1 MAVSISHL
9 GYRKLSR
16 VIFEWQAADR
26 ASLLALFILLEV
38 SSHWLWCL
46 FVWWRQDI
54 YGSYVNM
61 DVLYPL
67 WIGLTLMVLFFSW
80 MVSRLSPI
88 RKDTDSLYK
97 WQAIIVT
104 LYSLY
109 IAVVILVMGHSSLV
123 AGVSLVG
130 GAMLGMMLIRR
141 RYVWKAFLGHIV
153 LIFLVTLVPYFG
165 LTIPNLRQMTM
176 SSFPLDGY
184 SYLTY
189 SYLTYSEMTSIE
201 NAISASIFKNG
212 ILSWETF
219 NQLRLSSAF
228 FWRTTHIYMALP
240 KAIFI
245 IYMFRTL
252 LLILDN
258 SKAEIMQY
266 ANQDELTQLKSRRYG
281 LTQMQQALLAMG
293 DKQDFSV
300 ILLDLDWFKNINDNY
315 GHDVGDQV
323 LSEVAQTL
331 LKSLSE
337 EVIVSRYGGEEFLI
351 VLPDTTHEG
360 AMTIAKQLRK
370 DIAQQVIKSDDNVD
384 FYITASLGV
393 YTLTHEERARIQNE
407 YKALALEENT
417 QALAELRKNR
427 KQLDRRQGEHRQ
439 GERRQERGS
448 HSSNQAGA
456 QQTHAQKRI
465 SHRRKRAATEI
476 LKAQLPSDICQR
488 LICIADKALY
498 EAKDRGRNQVVS
510 ANAVLAAEKDKIAVL
525 YATS

>member
-1 MAVSISHL
+1 
-9 GYRKLSR
+9 
-16 VIFEWQAADR
+16 
-26 ASLLALFILLEV
+26 
-38 SSHWLWCL
+38 
-46 FVWWRQDI
+46 
-54 YGSYVNM
+54 
-61 DVLYPL
+61 
-67 WIGLTLMVLFFSW
+67 
-80 MVSRLSPI
+80 
-88 RKDTDSLYK
+88 
-97 WQAIIVT
+97 
-104 LYSLY
+104 
-109 IAVVILVMGHSSLV
+109 
-123 AGVSLVG
+123 
-130 GAMLGMMLIRR
+130 
-141 RYVWKAFLGHIV
+141 
-153 LIFLVTLVPYFG
+153 
-165 LTIPNLRQMTM
+165 
-176 SSFPLDGY
+176 
-184 SYLTY
+184 
-189 SYLTYSEMTSIE
+189 MTSIE

-212 ILSWETF
+212 ILSWDTF

-337 EVIVSRYGGEEFLI
+337 ESIVSRYGGEEFLI
-351 VLPDTTHEG
+351 VLPDTQHDS
-360 AMTIAKQLRK
+360 AMAIAKQLRQ
-370 DIAQQVIKSDDNVD
+370 DIAQHVIKSDDGTD
-384 FYITASLGV
+384 FNITASIGV
-393 YTLTHEERARIQNE
+393 YTLTHEERARIQSE
-407 YKALALEENT
+407 YRALALEEST
-417 QALAELRKNR
+417 QPLAETQKY
-427 KQLDRRQGEHRQ
+427 
-439 GERRQERGS
+439 RRQEADINKARTDKAS
-448 HSSNQAGA
+448 INKASAQKESSQK
-456 QQTHAQKRI
+456 TRAQKRI

>member
-26 ASLLALFILLEV
+26 ASLLALFVLIEV
-38 SSHWLWCL
+38 TSHWLWCV
-46 FVWWRQDI
+46 FVWWRQDL
-54 YGSYVNM
+54 YGSYVDM
-61 DVLYPL
+61 GLLYPL
-67 WIGLTLMVLFFSW
+67 WIGVTLMLLFFFW
-80 MVSRLSPI
+80 MVSRASPI
-88 RKDTDSLYK
+88 RTGTGSLYK
-97 WQAIIVT
+97 WQAIMIT

-141 RYVWKAFLGHIV
+141 RYVWKAFLAHIA
-153 LIFLVTLVPYFG
+153 LIFLVTLIPYFG
-165 LTIPNLRQMTM
+165 FTIPNLRQMTIT
-176 SSFPLDGY
+176 SFPLD
-184 SYLTY
+184 TY
-189 SYLTYSEMTSIE
+189 SYLTFSETSAIE
-201 NAISASIFKNG
+201 NAISASIFQNG
-212 ILSWETF
+212 TLSWDTF
-219 NQLRLSSAF
+219 NQLRFSSAF

-300 ILLDLDWFKNINDNY
+300 ILLDLDWFKKINDNY

-337 EVIVSRYGGEEFLI
+337 EAIVSRYGGEEFLI

-360 AMTIAKQLRK
+360 AMVIAKQLRK
-370 DIAQQVIKSDDNVD
+370 NIAQQVIKSDDNVD

-407 YKALALEENT
+407 YKALALEASTHLLEP
-417 QALAELRKNR
+417 RKNR
-427 KQLDRRQGEHRQ
+427 RQADHRQ
-439 GERRQERGS
+439 EGGS

-465 SHRRKRAATEI
+465 SQRRKRAAKEI
-476 LKAQLPSDICQR
+476 LQAQLPSDICQR

-510 ANAVLAAEKDKIAVL
+510 ANHMLAAEKDKIAVL

>member
-26 ASLLALFILLEV
+26 ALLLALFILLEV

-46 FVWWRQDI
+46 FVWWRQDT
-54 YGSYVNM
+54 YGSYVDM

-88 RKDTDSLYK
+88 RKDTGSLYK

-109 IAVVILVMGHSSLV
+109 IAVVILVMGYSSLV

-141 RYVWKAFLGHIV
+141 RYVWKAFLGHIT
-153 LIFLVTLVPYFG
+153 LIFLVTLIPYFG
-165 LTIPNLRQMTM
+165 FTIPNLRQMTIA
-176 SSFPLDGY
+176 SFPLDGY
-184 SYLTY
+184 NYLTY
-189 SYLTYSEMTSIE
+189 NEMTMIE
-201 NAISASIFKNG
+201 NAISASVFQNG
-212 ILSWETF
+212 TLSWDSF
-219 NQLRLSSAF
+219 NQLRFSYAF

-281 LTQMQQALLAMG
+281 LMQMQQALLAMG

-323 LSEVAQTL
+323 LFEVAQTL
-331 LKSLSE
+331 VKSLSE
-337 EVIVSRYGGEEFLI
+337 ETIISRHGGEEFLI
-351 VLPDTTHEG
+351 VLPDTQHDS
-360 AMTIAKQLRK
+360 AMTIAKQLRQ
-370 DIAQQVIKSDDNVD
+370 DIAQHVIKSDDGAD
-384 FYITASLGV
+384 FNITASLGV
-393 YTLTHEERARIQNE
+393 YTLTHDERARIRSE
-407 YKALALEENT
+407 YRALALEEGT
-417 QALAELRKNR
+417 QTRAEPQKN
-427 KQLDRRQGEHRQ
+427 
-439 GERRQERGS
+439 RRQEANSNKTSTHKAGS
-448 HSSNQAGA
+448 QK
-456 QQTHAQKRI
+456 THAQKRI
-465 SHRRKRAATEI
+465 SQRRKRAATEI

-510 ANAVLAAEKDKIAVL
+510 ANDMLAAEKDKISVL

>member
-1 MAVSISHL
+1 MALSISHL

-26 ASLLALFILLEV
+26 ALLLAVFVLMEIT
-38 SSHWLWCL
+38 SHWLWCL

-61 DVLYPL
+61 ELLYPL
-67 WIGLTLMVLFFSW
+67 WIGITVLGAFFLW
-80 MVSRLSPI
+80 MVSRSSPI
-88 RKDTDSLYK
+88 RKDNGSLYK
-97 WQAIIVT
+97 WQAILVT
-104 LYSLY
+104 LYSIY
-109 IAVVILVMGHSSLV
+109 IALVILVMGHSSLV
-123 AGVSLVG
+123 SGVSLVG

-153 LIFLVTLVPYFG
+153 LIFLVTLIPYFG
-165 LTIPNLRQMTM
+165 FTIPNLRQMTIT
-176 SSFPLDGY
+176 SFPLD
-184 SYLTY
+184 TY
-189 SYLTYSEMTSIE
+189 SYLTYSETTAIE

-212 ILSWETF
+212 TLSWDTF
-219 NQLRLSSAF
+219 NQLRFSSAF
-228 FWRTTHIYMALP
+228 FWRSTHIYMSLP

-281 LTQMQQALLAMG
+281 LTQMQQALLKMG

-300 ILLDLDWFKNINDNY
+300 ILLDLDWFKSINDNY

-331 LKSLSE
+331 VKSVTE
-337 EVIVSRYGGEEFLI
+337 DAIVSRYGGEEFLI
-351 VLPDTTHEG
+351 VLPDTKHDS
-360 AMTIAKQLRK
+360 AMTIAKQLRL
-370 DIAQQVIKSDDNVD
+370 DIAQHVISSDTSTDFNV
-384 FYITASLGV
+384 TASLGV
-393 YTLTHEERARIQNE
+393 YTLTHDERARIQNE
-407 YKALALEENT
+407 YKAADLKEST
-417 QALAELRKNR
+417 QPLTSSQ
-427 KQLDRRQGEHRQ
+427 KQNDNIK
-439 GERRQERGS
+439 GS
-448 HSSNQAGA
+448 QKGRSKQFDSNQDSLKQGSSK
-456 QQTHAQKRI
+456 QSSSQKRVA
-465 SHRRKRAATEI
+465 HRRKRVATEI
-476 LKAQLPSDICQR
+476 AKAQLPSDICQR

-510 ANAVLAAEKDKIAVL
+510 ANDMLMVESSKATSL
-525 YATS
+525 YAII

>member
-46 FVWWRQDI
+46 FVWWRQDL
-54 YGSYVNM
+54 YGSYVDM
-61 DVLYPL
+61 GLLYPL
-67 WIGLTLMVLFFSW
+67 WTGVTLMLVFFFW
-80 MVSRLSPI
+80 MVSRTSPI
-88 RKDTDSLYK
+88 RTDTGSLYK
-97 WQAIIVT
+97 WQAIMIT

-141 RYVWKAFLGHIV
+141 RYVWKAFLAHIA
-153 LIFLVTLVPYFG
+153 LIFLVTLIPYFG
-165 LTIPNLRQMTM
+165 FTIPNLRQMTIT
-176 SSFPLDGY
+176 SFPLD
-184 SYLTY
+184 TY
-189 SYLTYSEMTSIE
+189 SYLTFSETAAIE
-201 NAISASIFKNG
+201 SAISASIFQNG
-212 ILSWETF
+212 TLSWDTF
-219 NQLRLSSAF
+219 NQLRSSSAF

-331 LKSLSE
+331 LNSLSE
-337 EVIVSRYGGEEFLI
+337 ESIVSRYGGEEFLI

-417 QALAELRKNR
+417 QALAEPRKNR
-427 KQLDRRQGEHRQ
+427 KQLDRRQ

-465 SHRRKRAATEI
+465 SHRTKRAAKEI
-476 LKAQLPSDICQR
+476 VQAQLPSDICQR

-510 ANAVLAAEKDKIAVL
+510 ANHMLAAEKDKIAVL

>member
-184 SYLTY
+184 SYLA
-189 SYLTYSEMTSIE
+189 YSEMTSIE

-293 DKQDFSV
+293 DKKDFSV

-337 EVIVSRYGGEEFLI
+337 ESIVSRYGGEEFLI
-351 VLPDTTHEG
+351 VLPDTQHDS
-360 AMTIAKQLRK
+360 AMTIAKQLRQ
-370 DIAQQVIKSDDNVD
+370 DIAQHVIKSDDGTD
-384 FYITASLGV
+384 FNITASIGV
-393 YTLTHEERARIQNE
+393 YTLTHEERARIQSE
-407 YKALALEENT
+407 YRALALEESA
-417 QALAELRKNR
+417 QPLAEMQKS
-427 KQLDRRQGEHRQ
+427 
-439 GERRQERGS
+439 RRQEADINKARTDKTS
-448 HSSNQAGA
+448 TNKASAQKESSQK
-456 QQTHAQKRI
+456 TRAQKRI

>member
-26 ASLLALFILLEV
+26 ASLLALFVLIEV
-38 SSHWLWCL
+38 TSHWLWCF

-54 YGSYVNM
+54 YGSYVDM
-61 DVLYPL
+61 ALLYPL
-67 WIGLTLMVLFFSW
+67 WIGVTLMLLFFFW
-80 MVSRLSPI
+80 MVSRASPI
-88 RKDTDSLYK
+88 REDTGSLYK
-97 WQAIIVT
+97 WQAIMVT

-141 RYVWKAFLGHIV
+141 RYVWKAFLGHIA
-153 LIFLVTLVPYFG
+153 LIFLVTLIPYFG
-165 LTIPNLRQMTM
+165 FTIPNLRQMTIT
-176 SSFPLDGY
+176 SFPLD
-184 SYLTY
+184 TY
-189 SYLTYSEMTSIE
+189 SYLTFSETVAIE
-201 NAISASIFKNG
+201 NAISASIFQNG
-212 ILSWETF
+212 TLSWDNF
-219 NQLRLSSAF
+219 NQLRFSSAF

-240 KAIFI
+240 KAVFI

-337 EVIVSRYGGEEFLI
+337 EAIVSRYGGEEFLI
-351 VLPDTTHEG
+351 VLPDTTHER
-360 AMTIAKQLRK
+360 AMVIAKQLRK
-370 DIAQQVIKSDDNVD
+370 NIAQQVIKSDDGAD

-407 YKALALEENT
+407 YKALALEASTHPLEM
-417 QALAELRKNR
+417 RKNR
-427 KQLDRRQGEHRQ
+427 RQGDRRQEG
-439 GERRQERGS
+439 GS
-448 HSSNQAGA
+448 HSSSQAGA

-465 SHRRKRAATEI
+465 LQRRKRAAKEI
-476 LKAQLPSDICQR
+476 LQAQLPSDICQR

-510 ANAVLAAEKDKIAVL
+510 ANHMLAAEKDKIAVL

>member
-1 MAVSISHL
+1 
-9 GYRKLSR
+9 
-16 VIFEWQAADR
+16 
-26 ASLLALFILLEV
+26 
-38 SSHWLWCL
+38 
-46 FVWWRQDI
+46 
-54 YGSYVNM
+54 M
-61 DVLYPL
+61 DLLYPL
-67 WIGLTLMVLFFSW
+67 WIGVTLMVLFFFW
-80 MVSRLSPI
+80 LVSRASPI
-88 RKDTDSLYK
+88 RTDTGSLYK
-97 WQAIIVT
+97 WQAIMVT

-141 RYVWKAFLGHIV
+141 RYVWKAFLGHIA

-165 LTIPNLRQMTM
+165 FTLPNLRQMTIT
-176 SSFPLDGY
+176 SFPLD
-184 SYLTY
+184 TY
-189 SYLTYSEMTSIE
+189 SYLTFSETTAIE
-201 NAISASIFKNG
+201 NAISASIFQNG
-212 ILSWETF
+212 TLSWDTF
-219 NQLRLSSAF
+219 NQLRFSSAF

-266 ANQDELTQLKSRRYG
+266 ANHDELTQLKSRRYG

-331 LKSLSE
+331 MNALSE
-337 EVIVSRYGGEEFLI
+337 DAIVSRYGGEEFLI
-351 VLPDTTHEG
+351 VLPDTAHEC
-360 AMTIAKQLRK
+360 AMSIARQLRK
-370 DIAQQVIKSDDNVD
+370 DIAQQAIKSNNRAD

-393 YTLTHEERARIQNE
+393 YTLTCEERTRIQSE
-407 YKALALEENT
+407 YKAVALEEEA
-417 QALAELRKNR
+417 QPLAET
-427 KQLDRRQGEHRQ
+427 
-439 GERRQERGS
+439 
-448 HSSNQAGA
+448 
-456 QQTHAQKRI
+456 QQTHTNTQKYSAKKSSTHKIATPNADSETARAQNRV
-465 SHRRKRAATEI
+465 SHRRKRAATEVS
-476 LKAQLPSDICQR
+476 KAQLPSDICQR

-498 EAKDRGRNQVVS
+498 EAKDRGRNKVVS
-510 ANAVLAAEKDKIAVL
+510 ANDMLAAEKDKIAVL

>member
-26 ASLLALFILLEV
+26 ASLLALFVLIEV
-38 SSHWLWCL
+38 TSHWLWCV
-46 FVWWRQDI
+46 FVWWRQDL
-54 YGSYVNM
+54 YGSYVDM
-61 DVLYPL
+61 GLLYPL
-67 WIGLTLMVLFFSW
+67 WIGVTLMLLFFFW
-80 MVSRLSPI
+80 MVSRASPI
-88 RKDTDSLYK
+88 RTGTGSLYK
-97 WQAIIVT
+97 WQAIMIT

-141 RYVWKAFLGHIV
+141 RYVWKAFLAHIA
-153 LIFLVTLVPYFG
+153 LIFLVTLIPYFG
-165 LTIPNLRQMTM
+165 FTIPNLRQMTIT
-176 SSFPLDGY
+176 SFPLD
-184 SYLTY
+184 TY
-189 SYLTYSEMTSIE
+189 SYLTFSETSAIE
-201 NAISASIFKNG
+201 NAISASIFQNG
-212 ILSWETF
+212 TLSWDTF
-219 NQLRLSSAF
+219 NQLRFSSAF

-300 ILLDLDWFKNINDNY
+300 ILLDLDWFKKINDNY

-337 EVIVSRYGGEEFLI
+337 EAIVSRYGGEEFLI

-360 AMTIAKQLRK
+360 AMVIAKQLRK
-370 DIAQQVIKSDDNVD
+370 NIAQQVIKSDDNVD

-407 YKALALEENT
+407 YKALALEASTHPLEP
-417 QALAELRKNR
+417 RKNR
-427 KQLDRRQGEHRQ
+427 RQVDHRQ
-439 GERRQERGS
+439 EGGS

-465 SHRRKRAATEI
+465 SQRRKRAAKEI
-476 LKAQLPSDICQR
+476 LQAQLPSDICQR

-510 ANAVLAAEKDKIAVL
+510 ANHMLAAEKDKIAVL

>member
-1 MAVSISHL
+1 
-9 GYRKLSR
+9 
-16 VIFEWQAADR
+16 
-26 ASLLALFILLEV
+26 
-38 SSHWLWCL
+38 
-46 FVWWRQDI
+46 
-54 YGSYVNM
+54 
-61 DVLYPL
+61 
-67 WIGLTLMVLFFSW
+67 W
-80 MVSRLSPI
+80 MVSRTSPI
-88 RKDTDSLYK
+88 REVTDSLYT
-97 WQAIIVT
+97 WQAIMIT

-141 RYVWKAFLGHIV
+141 RYVWKAFLTHIA
-153 LIFLVTLVPYFG
+153 LIFLVTLIPYFG
-165 LTIPNLRQMTM
+165 FTIPNLRQMTIT
-176 SSFPLDGY
+176 SFPLD
-184 SYLTY
+184 TY
-189 SYLTYSEMTSIE
+189 SYLTFSETAAIE
-201 NAISASIFKNG
+201 NAISAAIFQNG
-212 ILSWETF
+212 TLSWDTF
-219 NQLRLSSAF
+219 NQLRSSSAF

-281 LTQMQQALLAMG
+281 LTQMQQALLAMD

-331 LKSLSE
+331 LNSLSE
-337 EVIVSRYGGEEFLI
+337 ESIVSRYGGEEFLI

-417 QALAELRKNR
+417 QSLTEARKNR
-427 KQLDRRQGEHRQ
+427 RQ
-439 GERRQERGS
+439 GERRQ
-448 HSSNQAGA
+448 
-456 QQTHAQKRI
+456 
-465 SHRRKRAATEI
+465 
-476 LKAQLPSDICQR
+476 
-488 LICIADKALY
+488 
-498 EAKDRGRNQVVS
+498 
-510 ANAVLAAEKDKIAVL
+510 
-525 YATS
+525 

>member
-26 ASLLALFILLEV
+26 ASLLALFVLIEV
-38 SSHWLWCL
+38 TSHWLWCV
-46 FVWWRQDI
+46 FVWWRQDL

-61 DVLYPL
+61 DLLYPL
-67 WIGLTLMVLFFSW
+67 WTGVTLMLLFFFW
-80 MVSRLSPI
+80 MVSRASPI
-88 RKDTDSLYK
+88 RTDTGSLYK
-97 WQAIIVT
+97 WQAIMIT

-141 RYVWKAFLGHIV
+141 RYVWKAFLAHIA
-153 LIFLVTLVPYFG
+153 LIFLVTLIPYFG
-165 LTIPNLRQMTM
+165 FTIPNLRQMTIT
-176 SSFPLDGY
+176 SFPLD
-184 SYLTY
+184 TY
-189 SYLTYSEMTSIE
+189 SYLTFSETAAIE
-201 NAISASIFKNG
+201 NTISASIFQNG
-212 ILSWETF
+212 TLSWDTF
-219 NQLRLSSAF
+219 NQLRSSSAF

-331 LKSLSE
+331 LESLSE
-337 EVIVSRYGGEEFLI
+337 EAIVSRYGGEEFLI

-360 AMTIAKQLRK
+360 AMVIAKQLRK
-370 DIAQQVIKSDDNVD
+370 NIAQQVIKSDDNVD

-407 YKALALEENT
+407 YKALALEASTHPLEP
-417 QALAELRKNR
+417 RKNR
-427 KQLDRRQGEHRQ
+427 KQL
-439 GERRQERGS
+439 ERRKERGS
-448 HSSNQAGA
+448 HSSNQASA

-465 SHRRKRAATEI
+465 SHRRKRAAKEI
-476 LKAQLPSDICQR
+476 VQAQLPSDICQR

-510 ANAVLAAEKDKIAVL
+510 ANHMLAAEKDKIAVL

>member
-1 MAVSISHL
+1 MALSISHL

-61 DVLYPL
+61 ELLYPL
-67 WIGLTLMVLFFSW
+67 WIGITVLGAFFLW
-80 MVSRLSPI
+80 MVSRSSPI
-88 RKDTDSLYK
+88 RKDNGSLYK
-97 WQAIIVT
+97 WQAILVT
-104 LYSLY
+104 LYSIY
-109 IAVVILVMGHSSLV
+109 IALVILVMGHSSLV
-123 AGVSLVG
+123 SGVSLVG

-153 LIFLVTLVPYFG
+153 LIFLVTLIPYFG
-165 LTIPNLRQMTM
+165 FTIPNLRQMTIT
-176 SSFPLDGY
+176 SFPLD
-184 SYLTY
+184 TY
-189 SYLTYSEMTSIE
+189 SYLTYSETTAIE

-212 ILSWETF
+212 TLSWDTF
-219 NQLRLSSAF
+219 NQLRFSSAF
-228 FWRTTHIYMALP
+228 FWRSTHIYMSLP

-281 LTQMQQALLAMG
+281 LTQMQQALLKMG

-300 ILLDLDWFKNINDNY
+300 ILLDLDWFKSINDNY

-331 LKSLSE
+331 VKSVTE
-337 EVIVSRYGGEEFLI
+337 DAIVSRYGGEEFLI
-351 VLPDTTHEG
+351 VLPDTKHDS
-360 AMTIAKQLRK
+360 AMTIAKQLRL
-370 DIAQQVIKSDDNVD
+370 DIAQHVISSDTSTDFNV
-384 FYITASLGV
+384 TASLGV
-393 YTLTHEERARIQNE
+393 YTLTHDERARIQSE
-407 YKALALEENT
+407 YKAADLTEST
-417 QALAELRKNR
+417 QSLTSSQ
-427 KQLDRRQGEHRQ
+427 KQNDNIKDSQKGRSKQFD
-439 GERRQERGS
+439 
-448 HSSNQAGA
+448 SNQDSLKQGSSK
-456 QQTHAQKRI
+456 QSSSQKRVA
-465 SHRRKRAATEI
+465 HRRKRVATEI
-476 LKAQLPSDICQR
+476 AKAQLPSDICQR

-510 ANAVLAAEKDKIAVL
+510 ANDMLMVESSKATSL
-525 YATS
+525 YAII

>member
-46 FVWWRQDI
+46 FVWWYQDM
-54 YGSYVNM
+54 YGAYVNM
-61 DVLYPL
+61 ELLYPL
-67 WIGLTLMVLFFSW
+67 WIGVTLMVIFFFW
-80 MVSRLSPI
+80 MVSRASPI
-88 RKDTDSLYK
+88 RTDTGSLYK

-109 IAVVILVMGHSSLV
+109 IAVIILIMGHSSLV

-141 RYVWKAFLGHIV
+141 RYVWKAFLGHVV
-153 LIFLVTLVPYFG
+153 LIFLVTLIPYFG
-165 LTIPNLRQMTM
+165 FTIPNLRQMTIT
-176 SSFPLDGY
+176 SFPLD
-184 SYLTY
+184 TY
-189 SYLTYSEMTSIE
+189 SYLTFSETTAIE
-201 NAISASIFKNG
+201 NAISASIFQDG
-212 ILSWETF
+212 TLSWDSF
-219 NQLRLSSAF
+219 NQLRFSSAF

-281 LTQMQQALLAMG
+281 LTQMQQALLAMR

-337 EVIVSRYGGEEFLI
+337 EAIVSRYGGEEFLI
-351 VLPDTTHEG
+351 VLPDTQHDS
-360 AMTIAKQLRK
+360 AMLIAKQLRK
-370 DIAQQVIKSDDNVD
+370 DIAQHVIKSDDNAD
-384 FYITASLGV
+384 FNITASLGV
-393 YTLTHEERARIQNE
+393 YTLTHDERACIQSK
-407 YKALALEENT
+407 YKALALEEGR
-417 QALAELRKNR
+417 QLAGTK
-427 KQLDRRQGEHRQ
+427 KV
-439 GERRQERGS
+439 RRQETCINKAS
-448 HSSNQAGA
+448 
-456 QQTHAQKRI
+456 THHANTQKTRAQKRI
-465 SHRRKRAATEI
+465 SHRRKRVATEI

-488 LICIADKALY
+488 LICMADKALY

-510 ANAVLAAEKDKIAVL
+510 ANDMLVAEKDKIAVL
-525 YATS
+525 YA

>member
-9 GYRKLSR
+9 GYRKLSK

-46 FVWWRQDI
+46 FVWWYQDM
-54 YGSYVNM
+54 YGSYIDM
-61 DVLYPL
+61 ELLYPL
-67 WIGLTLMVLFFSW
+67 WIGVTLMVIFFFW
-80 MVSRLSPI
+80 MVSGASPI
-88 RKDTDSLYK
+88 RKDTGSLHK
-97 WQAIIVT
+97 WQGIVVT

-109 IAVVILVMGHSSLV
+109 IAVIILIMGHSSLV

-153 LIFLVTLVPYFG
+153 LIFLVTLIPYFG
-165 LTIPNLRQMTM
+165 FTIPNLRQMTIT
-176 SSFPLDGY
+176 SFPLDTY
-184 SYLTY
+184 NYLTF
-189 SYLTYSEMTSIE
+189 SETTAIE
-201 NAISASIFKNG
+201 NAISTSIFQNG
-212 ILSWETF
+212 TLSWDSF
-219 NQLRLSSAF
+219 NQLRFSSAF
-228 FWRTTHIYMALP
+228 FWRMTHIYMALP

-293 DKQDFSV
+293 DKQDFSI

-337 EVIVSRYGGEEFLI
+337 EVIISRYGGEEFLI
-351 VLPDTTHEG
+351 VLPDTQHDC
-360 AMTIAKQLRK
+360 AMIIAKQLRK
-370 DIAQQVIKSDDNVD
+370 DIAQHVIKSDDSTD
-384 FYITASLGV
+384 FNITASLGV
-393 YTLTHEERARIQNE
+393 YTLTHDERARIQGE
-407 YKALALEENT
+407 YKTLALNEGT
-417 QALAELRKNR
+417 QALAEPQKP
-427 KQLDRRQGEHRQ
+427 RRQKACVNKASIDHANTQKTR
-439 GERRQERGS
+439 
-448 HSSNQAGA
+448 
-456 QQTHAQKRI
+456 AQKRI

-510 ANAVLAAEKDKIAVL
+510 ANDMLVADKEKIAVL
-525 YATS
+525 YA

>member
-1 MAVSISHL
+1 MALSISHL

-26 ASLLALFILLEV
+26 ALLLAVFVLMEIT
-38 SSHWLWCL
+38 SHWLWCL

-61 DVLYPL
+61 ELLYPL
-67 WIGLTLMVLFFSW
+67 WIGITVLGAFFLW
-80 MVSRLSPI
+80 MVSGSSPI
-88 RKDTDSLYK
+88 RKDNGSLYK
-97 WQAIIVT
+97 WQAILVT
-104 LYSLY
+104 LYSIY
-109 IAVVILVMGHSSLV
+109 IALVILVMGHSSLV
-123 AGVSLVG
+123 SGVSLVG

-153 LIFLVTLVPYFG
+153 LIFLVTLIPYFG
-165 LTIPNLRQMTM
+165 FTIPNLRQMTIT
-176 SSFPLDGY
+176 SFPLD
-184 SYLTY
+184 TY
-189 SYLTYSEMTSIE
+189 SYLTYSETTAIE

-212 ILSWETF
+212 TLSWDTF
-219 NQLRLSSAF
+219 NQLRFSSAF
-228 FWRTTHIYMALP
+228 FWRSTHIYMSLP

-281 LTQMQQALLAMG
+281 LTQMQQALLAMK

-300 ILLDLDWFKNINDNY
+300 ILLDLDWFKSINDNY

-331 LKSLSE
+331 VKSVAE
-337 EVIVSRYGGEEFLI
+337 DAIVSRYGGEEFLI
-351 VLPDTTHEG
+351 VLSNTKHDS
-360 AMTIAKQLRK
+360 AMTIAKQIRL
-370 DIAQQVIKSDDNVD
+370 DIAQHVISSDGSADFNV
-384 FYITASLGV
+384 TASLGV
-393 YTLTHEERARIQNE
+393 YTLTHDERARIQSE
-407 YKALALEENT
+407 YKVADLTEST
-417 QALAELRKNR
+417 QSLTSSQ
-427 KQLDRRQGEHRQ
+427 KQNDNIKSSQKGRSKQFD
-439 GERRQERGS
+439 
-448 HSSNQAGA
+448 SNQDSLKQGSLK
-456 QQTHAQKRI
+456 QSSSQKRVA
-465 SHRRKRAATEI
+465 HRRKRVATEI
-476 LKAQLPSDICQR
+476 AKAQLPSDICQR

-510 ANAVLAAEKDKIAVL
+510 ANAMLTVESSK
-525 YATS
+525 ATSIYAIV

>member
-189 SYLTYSEMTSIE
+189 SEMTSIE

-337 EVIVSRYGGEEFLI
+337 ESIVSRYGGEEFLI
-351 VLPDTTHEG
+351 VLPDTQHDS
-360 AMTIAKQLRK
+360 AMTIAKQLRQ
-370 DIAQQVIKSDDNVD
+370 DIAQHIIKSDDGTD
-384 FYITASLGV
+384 FNITASIGV
-393 YTLTHEERARIQNE
+393 YTLTHEERARIQSE
-407 YKALALEENT
+407 YRALALKKVRSRLRKRKNLVGKRPTLIKPVPTKPASIKLAPTKPVHKKKARKKPAPKKESLIEEN
-417 QALAELRKNR
+417 ALP
-427 KQLDRRQGEHRQ
+427 
-439 GERRQERGS
+439 
-448 HSSNQAGA
+448 
-456 QQTHAQKRI
+456 QK
-465 SHRRKRAATEI
+465 
-476 LKAQLPSDICQR
+476 
-488 LICIADKALY
+488 Y
-498 EAKDRGRNQVVS
+498 
-510 ANAVLAAEKDKIAVL
+510 
-525 YATS
+525 

>member
-26 ASLLALFILLEV
+26 ASLLALFVLIEV
-38 SSHWLWCL
+38 TSHWLWCL
-46 FVWWRQDI
+46 FVWWYQDK
-54 YGSYVNM
+54 YGSYVDM
-61 DVLYPL
+61 GLLYSL
-67 WIGLTLMVLFFSW
+67 WIGITLMALFFFW
-80 MVSRLSPI
+80 MVSRASPI
-88 RKDTDSLYK
+88 KKDTDALYK
-97 WQAIIVT
+97 WQAIMVT

-109 IAVVILVMGHSSLV
+109 IAMVILVMGHSSLV

-141 RYVWKAFLGHIV
+141 RYVWKAFLGHIA
-153 LIFLVTLVPYFG
+153 LIFLVTLIPYFG
-165 LTIPNLRQMTM
+165 FTIPNLRQMTIT
-176 SSFPLDGY
+176 SFPLD
-184 SYLTY
+184 TY
-189 SYLTYSEMTSIE
+189 SYLTFSETTAIE
-201 NAISASIFKNG
+201 NAISASIFQNG
-212 ILSWETF
+212 TLSWDTF
-219 NQLRLSSAF
+219 NQLRFSSAF

-281 LTQMQQALLAMG
+281 LTQMQQALFTMG
-293 DKQDFSV
+293 NKQDFSV

-323 LSEVAQTL
+323 LFEVAQTL
-331 LKSLSE
+331 LKSLPE
-337 EVIVSRYGGEEFLI
+337 DAIVSRYGGEEFLI
-351 VLPDTTHEG
+351 VLPNTPHG
-360 AMTIAKQLRK
+360 CAMAIARQLRK
-370 DIAQQVIKSDDNVD
+370 DIAQKVIKNDNQSD

-393 YTLTHEERARIQNE
+393 YTLTFEERTRIQSE
-407 YKALALEENT
+407 YKALALEEETKQQAET
-417 QALAELRKNR
+417 QQAYTQKCRAK
-427 KQLDRRQGEHRQ
+427 K
-439 GERRQERGS
+439 
-448 HSSNQAGA
+448 SSTHKIAT
-456 QQTHAQKRI
+456 QQTDSEKTRAQNRV
-465 SHRRKRAATEI
+465 SHRRKRAATEVS
-476 LKAQLPSDICQR
+476 KAQLPSDICQR

-498 EAKDRGRNQVVS
+498 EAKDRGRNKVVS
-510 ANAVLAAEKDKIAVL
+510 ANDMLAAEKDKIAVL